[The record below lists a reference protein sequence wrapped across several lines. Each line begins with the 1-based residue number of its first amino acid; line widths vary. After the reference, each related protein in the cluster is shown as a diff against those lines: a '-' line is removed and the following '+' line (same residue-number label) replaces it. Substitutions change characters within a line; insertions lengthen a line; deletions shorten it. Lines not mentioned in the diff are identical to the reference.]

1 MVHDD
6 TQRSLGPFG
15 PIGLREPS
23 LIVLTARAKDRRFV
37 TKEHG
42 ATTSSEEEHF
52 KPVGTVF
59 ILAAFVLTIILLW
72 ASVYLILL
80 SRGATG

>member
-1 MVHDD
+1 MTTEQDN
-6 TQRSLGPFG
+6 S
-15 PIGLREPS
+15 PISEP
-23 LIVLTARAKDRRFV
+23 
-37 TKEHG
+37 
-42 ATTSSEEEHF
+42 EHF

-72 ASVYLILL
+72 GSVYLILL